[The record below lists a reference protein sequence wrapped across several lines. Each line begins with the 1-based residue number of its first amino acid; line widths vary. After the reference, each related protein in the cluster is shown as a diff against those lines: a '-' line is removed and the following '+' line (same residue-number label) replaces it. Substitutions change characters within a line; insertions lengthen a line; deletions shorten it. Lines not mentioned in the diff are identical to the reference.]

1 MDYPT
6 ERSSEINIGIGIQ
19 KLAETEPRIALP
31 VEAQSSQQAIPV
43 YDHTGRLE
51 EAFTWSDKWSGY

>member
-51 EAFTWSDKWSGY
+51 EAFT